1 MSNFKLLAAQNLDQ
15 YALSQESKI
24 QPLQLTS
31 PAIEIMT
38 NYSRNPPLM
47 LDKEMPI
54 DEALSLMKSAHV
66 GVSLV
71 SNKQDGFI
79 GTVSL
84 VDLQS
89 SRVLSVAN
97 RLGVNRNDL
106 TIGHLMLPKSQFK
119 GIQLQTILNSSIG
132 DVLHTMEHLG
142 LQHILVIAQST
153 MEIVGMISA
162 RDISKKLHIPI
173 QISPL
178 PSSFQEV
185 MLAVGHP

>member
-1 MSNFKLLAAQNLDQ
+1 MTSFKQLNTQNLDQ
-15 YALSQESKI
+15 YELSSQSKI
-24 QPLQLTS
+24 QPLLLSS
-31 PAIEIMT
+31 PAIEIMS
-38 NYSRNPPLM
+38 NFSRNAPLM
-47 LDKEMPI
+47 LDRDTPI
-54 DEALSLMKSAHV
+54 DQALSLMKSAHISTCLV
-66 GVSLV
+66 G
-71 SNKQDGFI
+71 NKQEEFI
-79 GTVSL
+79 GAVSL

-97 RLGVNRNDL
+97 RLAVKRSDL
-106 TIGHLMLPKSQFK
+106 TIGDLMLPKSQFK

-132 DVLHTMEHLG
+132 DVLHTMKQSG
-142 LQHILVIAQST
+142 LQHVLVIAQST

-178 PSSFQEV
+178 PSNFQEV